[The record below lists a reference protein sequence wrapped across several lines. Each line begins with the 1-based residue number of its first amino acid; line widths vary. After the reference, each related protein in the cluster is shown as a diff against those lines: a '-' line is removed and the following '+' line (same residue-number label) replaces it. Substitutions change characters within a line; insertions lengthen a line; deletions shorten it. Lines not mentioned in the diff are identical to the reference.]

1 MLFLLPITILTH
13 GIACYCQ
20 ARVWAY
26 LATLS
31 LSSLLSS
38 FRAELTHSLFVS
50 LHFSPPTVTQQ
61 SQHSWSKIHCIHFVS
76 DNWDSGRFQS
86 NDQLAF
92 LLNNCQAQAQTQAL
106 RHLGTQPLRLTQANS
121 GSLRLLLSDSDSDP
135 EPGLT
140 LKSCRPPTHPPT
152 FKHEGRV
159 PHKNPKS
166 KTDLE

>member
-1 MLFLLPITILTH
+1 MALHVIAKLGFGLTSQLSP
-13 GIACYCQ
+13 CQ
-20 ARVWAY
+20 VYY
-26 LATLS
+26 LHSELNSLILS
-31 LSSLLSS
+31 LSLCTFHHL
-38 FRAELTHSLFVS
+38 
-50 LHFSPPTVTQQ
+50 Q

-121 GSLRLLLSDSDSDP
+121 GSLRLLLSDFDSDP

-140 LKSCRPPTHPPT
+140 LKSCRPPTTTHPLT
-152 FKHEGRV
+152 FKHEGGV
-159 PHKNPKS
+159 THKNPKS